1 LVGSSD
7 KDEGSSWLL
16 QDAMGYPLNYSRHV
30 WWRNRLLR
38 YIWLTT
44 GTTTRTLLPSPYLND
59 RFTTRLPYQHPIL
72 GAESLVVSS
81 PKKGDL
87 ANMNNYQGILLI
99 MATVLKSGVC
109 DPQHMDK
116 K

>member
-1 LVGSSD
+1 MTDSLLGSLINIQ
-7 KDEGSSWLL
+7 SW
-16 QDAMGYPLNYSRHV
+16 
-30 WWRNRLLR
+30 
-38 YIWLTT
+38 
-44 GTTTRTLLPSPYLND
+44 
-59 RFTTRLPYQHPIL
+59 
-72 GAESLVVSS
+72 AESLVVSI

>member
-1 LVGSSD
+1 M
-7 KDEGSSWLL
+7 L

-30 WWRNRLLR
+30 WCWRNRLLR
-38 YIWLTT
+38 YILLTT
-44 GTTTRTLLPSPYLND
+44 GTTTTLPPPRPSTLMTD
-59 RFTTRLPYQHPIL
+59 SLL
-72 GAESLVVSS
+72 GSLINIAFEKGIVAESWAESLVVSI

-109 DPQHMDK
+109 DPQHLSLSQP
-116 K
+116 